1 MRAFTIRSIGPGAF
15 VSSQDNNYGYFDQ
28 TGTFKLEA
36 NCEYRFP
43 ILGYLH
49 GAVFLDAGNVWLI
62 KDDGWRE
69 QGVLGRSNFLDQL
82 ATGTGLGL
90 RFDMEMLVIR
100 ADLGI
105 GIHAPYPTGKS
116 GYYNI
121 PKFKD
126 GLAFH
131 LAIGYPF

>member
-1 MRAFTIRSIGPGAF
+1 MG
-15 VSSQDNNYGYFDQ
+15 D
-28 TGTFKLEA
+28 FKFETNWEL
-36 NCEYRFP
+36 RFP
-43 ILGYLH
+43 IFSIFK
-49 GAVFLDAGNVWLI
+49 GAVFLDAGNIWLL
-62 KDDGWRE
+62 KDDENRE
-69 QGVLGRSNFLDQL
+69 GGKFKFKNFFKEL
-82 ATGTGLGL
+82 AVGTGLGL
-90 RFDMEMLVIR
+90 RLDISMLVVR

-105 GIHAPYPTGKS
+105 GLHLPYETTKK